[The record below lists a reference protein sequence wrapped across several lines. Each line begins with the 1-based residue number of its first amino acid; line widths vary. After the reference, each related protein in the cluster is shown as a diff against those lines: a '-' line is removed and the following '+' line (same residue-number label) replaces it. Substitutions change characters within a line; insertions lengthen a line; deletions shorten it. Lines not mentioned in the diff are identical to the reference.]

1 MMPKGLRAKYLEN
14 KKKRM
19 TKRNQNWIAVVVGTV
34 GSGKTYGALEI
45 SDDMMDRKHNPNVHE
60 IFSIDEF
67 MENYNKHVYKK
78 GDVLVFEEAGVNIS
92 AKNWQSKANK
102 NINFVLQTCRHRNF
116 SIIFTLP
123 MFKFLDAS
131 TRALI
136 HTVFIADEKNID
148 YDKNISYLRV
158 YDFKVDALNGKEPY
172 KIIPKFWVDGVLIA
186 MRRIAVKMP
195 REEILEVYEK
205 RKMDFTNKL
214 NKEIEDQLKA
224 ENQEKKEKNQH
235 ITPCLECQG
244 QGFYYLKQKDMY
256 RCKKCGEETYI
267 NPYKQVNKNA

>member
-1 MMPKGLRAKYLEN
+1 MMSKGLRTKYFQN
-14 KKKRM
+14 KKDRM
-19 TKRNQNWIAVVVGTV
+19 KKRNLNWIVVVVGTV
-34 GSGKTYGALEI
+34 GSGKTYGAIEI
-45 SDDMMDRKHNPNVHE
+45 SDEMMDRKHDPNIHE
-60 IFSIDEF
+60 IFSIEEF
-67 MENYNKHVYKK
+67 MYNYNRRVYEK

-92 AKNWQSKANK
+92 SKNWQSKANK

-148 YDKNISYLRV
+148 YEKKISYLKV

-186 MRRIAVKMP
+186 MRRVAVKMP
-195 REEILEVYEK
+195 REEILTVYEK
-205 RKMDFTNKL
+205 RKMEFTNKL
-214 NKEIEDQLKA
+214 NKEIEEQLIADKEAKIKVKKA
-224 ENQEKKEKNQH
+224 KPCDVCGHTQYRHRTRTDDWKCYNGH
-235 ITPCLECQG
+235 ITYIDPFMEV
-244 QGFYYLKQKDMY
+244 KKD
-256 RCKKCGEETYI
+256 
-267 NPYKQVNKNA
+267 A